1 MSKEELP
8 ANLEPM
14 QAWRE
19 WFLKNERDWSESL
32 ARMIKTDAV
41 SKTLGQELNAML
53 YGQQALAKNM
63 AGPMAMM
70 NLPTRAEMTALS
82 ERFGR
87 LEDAV
92 ARIEAAL
99 VQMNFAAGK
108 GAPQPPRTRKP
119 ARKTKRPARRD
130 AE

>member
-1 MSKEELP
+1 MSKEEAP
-8 ANLEPM
+8 ANLEPLK
-14 QAWRE
+14 AWRE

-41 SKTLGQELNAML
+41 SQALGQELNAAL
-53 YGQQALAKNM
+53 YGQQALAKSM

-70 NLPTRAEMTALS
+70 NLPTREELTALG

-99 VQMNFAAGK
+99 VQMSSAAGF
-108 GAPQPPRTRKP
+108 GAPKPARTRKTP
-119 ARKTKRPARRD
+119 RKTKAAARRD